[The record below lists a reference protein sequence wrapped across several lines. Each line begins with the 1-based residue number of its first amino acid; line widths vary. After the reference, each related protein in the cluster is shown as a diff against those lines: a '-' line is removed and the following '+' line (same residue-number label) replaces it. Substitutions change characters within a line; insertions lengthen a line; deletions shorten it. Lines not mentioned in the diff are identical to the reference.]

1 MLSIIGLSSKSVE
14 QHDEEYRDL
23 EPTAFESCIFIGQRA
38 GSNFHS
44 VPQEPIV
51 SHASVSRENNS
62 NCFHGKK
69 CWARL
74 CSFLS
79 RTLNWLEASPG

>member
-23 EPTAFESCIFIGQRA
+23 EPAAFESCGFIGQRA

-44 VPQEPIV
+44 VPHICFPWKQFELFPWEKNLGSLVFI
-51 SHASVSRENNS
+51 SLANS
-62 NCFHGKK
+62 
-69 CWARL
+69 
-74 CSFLS
+74 
-79 RTLNWLEASPG
+79 